1 MPVREQFEINLKE
14 LQDKLIQLGN
24 FAKSALINALD
35 ALENQDVE
43 KALEIMDEDVNADL
57 LEDEINDTAILL
69 IAKQQPVAIDLRRII
84 VAIKIASDLER
95 MADFAVN
102 IAKSTI
108 RIGNQPLVKPI
119 DSIKKMHESTIKM
132 IELAIEGYYQEDLVK
147 AKELADIDDVV
158 DDLYGSTI
166 QELLSLM
173 QTQPENHSQITQLSF
188 VCRYLERTA
197 DHATN
202 IAEYIFY
209 LVKGRRYDLNQ

>member
-14 LQDKLIQLGN
+14 LQEKLIQLGN
-24 FAKSALINALD
+24 FTKTALIKALD
-35 ALENQDVE
+35 ALENQDID
-43 KALEIMDEDVNADL
+43 KALEIMDEDVKADL
-57 LEDEINDTAILL
+57 LEEEINDTAILL

-102 IAKSTI
+102 LAKSTI
-108 RIGNQPLVKPI
+108 RIGKQPLVKPI

-132 IELAIEGYYQEDLVK
+132 IELAMEGYYDEDLVK
-147 AKELADIDDVV
+147 AKELADLDDVV
-158 DDLYGSTI
+158 DELYGSTI
-166 QELLSLM
+166 QDLLSLM

-202 IAEYIFY
+202 IAENIFY